1 MMFKR
6 WMAAIF
12 PFMKRQHKAGSSG
25 RSTGNGQHGKDQQPQ
40 QKQKARPNPEGKP
53 ITPELSQTVDYLNRA
68 LGSGPDFMLKSVGKT
83 PEAPARLAV
92 AFIDG
97 LVDSKQVIKLTQH
110 WIEAGL
116 KQATISEETAQRIVE
131 HLPVDGVKAVYTE
144 QELVNSILAGKT
156 ALMMDGFP
164 GAFTA
169 SLPGGVRRS
178 VEEPT
183 SQTVIRGPKEG
194 FTEDISTN
202 ISLLRRKIRSPDL
215 CFTEKTIGRYTQTR
229 VAMAYIEGVADPAAV
244 KEISAR
250 LDAIDTDSILESGYI
265 EEFIQDGVYTPFPTV
280 FSTERPDTVAAG
292 MLEGLVGILV
302 DGTPFA
308 LVAPVTFFKFFNSSE
323 DYYQRYDI
331 SSFLRMV
338 RFFSFLVAML
348 LPSLYIAVTTFHQ
361 EMLPTTLLIS
371 IAAQREGTPLPAVLE
386 ALVMEFTFEIIREAG
401 VRMPRA
407 IGPAISIVGALVL
420 GQAAVQAGL
429 VSAAMVIVVSFT
441 AISNFVL
448 PAINMASA
456 VRLLR
461 FLFMFLAG
469 TLGLFG
475 ILVGAVPLLVHLVSV
490 RSFGVPY
497 MIPLAPMDL
506 SAMKDFLI
514 RVPWWKMKRRPKMY
528 AKGNLVRQS
537 VPKPDTRQ
545 DFVKRV
551 KDELE

>member
-1 MMFKR
+1 MFKR
-6 WMAAIF
+6 WVAAIF
-12 PFMKRQHKAGSSG
+12 PFMNRQHKAGSSG
-25 RSTGNGQHGKDQQPQ
+25 QSNGSGQQNKDQQPQ
-40 QKQKARPNPEGKP
+40 QKQKAQPNPQGKP

-68 LGSGPDFMLKSVGKT
+68 LGGSPDFMLKKVGET
-83 PEAPARLAV
+83 PEAPVRLAI

-97 LVDSKQVIKLTQH
+97 LVDAKQVIKLTQH

-116 KQATISEETAQRIVE
+116 KQETVSEEAAQRIIE
-131 HLPVDGVKAVYTE
+131 HLPVDGIKAVYTK

-461 FLFMFLAG
+461 FMFMFLAG

-475 ILVGAVPLLVHLVSV
+475 ILVGAIPLLVHLVSI

-497 MIPLAPMDL
+497 MTPLAPIDL

-537 VPKPDTRQ
+537 VSKPDTRQ